1 METAGGVSAFG
12 FGSQHLRNTAAGAP
26 TSTLTLT
33 ELAAHTS
40 ITLSFD
46 LIVWESMD
54 AGKLF
59 TIVPDGNTLPGYPT
73 NASNYGNPPDNFR
86 GPGTLLSGE
95 VVNFPTPNF
104 GFSSNNRDQ
113 GRRIGNITFNHSA
126 STLILAFG
134 YTANV
139 QGGSDE
145 SFGIDNIIVS
155 DNNPD
160 PNGSAIPEPSTFVLA
175 SCALAGLA
183 TLRQRK

>member
-1 METAGGVSAFG
+1 
-12 FGSQHLRNTAAGAP
+12 
-26 TSTLTLT
+26 
-33 ELAAHTS
+33 
-40 ITLSFD
+40 
-46 LIVWESMD
+46 
-54 AGKLF
+54 
-59 TIVPDGNTLPGYPT
+59 
-73 NASNYGNPPDNFR
+73 
-86 GPGTLLSGE
+86 
-95 VVNFPTPNF
+95 VVNFSTPNF